1 MKTEAAVLW
10 GLNQPWSVEEV
21 ELDGPS
27 EGEVLVRLASSGLC
41 HSDEH
46 LVTGD
51 IPIPFPVVG
60 GHEGA
65 GVVEEVGPNVREVA
79 PGDHVVLSFL
89 PSCGRCTWCAGGH
102 TNLCD
107 LGANIIL
114 GPQLDGTYRFH
125 ARGEDIGQMCMLG
138 TFSPY
143 TVVPAAS
150 LVTIDDDIPLA
161 VASLVGCGV
170 TTGFGT
176 AVNSA
181 GVRPGD
187 TVVVMGIGGIGA
199 AAVQGARC
207 AGAQHIIAVDPVP
220 FKREKA
226 GELGATHTAADY
238 DEAWSIVSEL
248 TRGQLAQ
255 SCLITTDVVEASYIR
270 EALSMVGKRGR
281 VVVTAIAHPEG
292 TTADM
297 SLFELTMYEKEVRG
311 ALFGSSNAR
320 VEIPRILNLY
330 RQGQVKLDE
339 LITTTYSL
347 RDVNQGYQDMRD
359 GRNIRGMITYEA

>member
-1 MKTEAAVLW
+1 MKMEAAVLW

-79 PGDHVVLSFL
+79 RGDHVVLSFL
-89 PSCGRCTWCAGGH
+89 PACGRCTWCASGH
-102 TNLCD
+102 SNLCD

-114 GPQLDGTYRFH
+114 GPQLDGTCRFH
-125 ARGEDIGQMCMLG
+125 ARGEDVGQMCLLG

-150 LVTIDDDIPLA
+150 LVKIDDDIPLR

-187 TVVVMGIGGIGA
+187 TVVVMGIGGVGA
-199 AAVQGARC
+199 NAVQGARC
-207 AGAQHIIAVDPVP
+207 AGAQHIIALDPVP

-226 GELGATHTAADY
+226 EELGATHTAADY
-238 DEAWSIVSEL
+238 DEAWAIVSEL

-255 SCLITTDVVEASYIR
+255 SCLITTDVAEGAYIR
-270 EALSMVGKRGR
+270 QALSLVGKRGR
-281 VVVTAIAHPEG
+281 VVVTSVAHPED

-311 ALFGSSNAR
+311 ALFGSSNAQ

-339 LITTTYSL
+339 LVTTTYAL
-347 RDVNQGYQDMRD
+347 RDINQGYEDMRS
-359 GRNIRGMITYEA
+359 GRNIRGMITYE